1 MVNVCRQC
9 VGMKSGE
16 IVCGEKT
23 QLRLKLWIPTTVVCQ
38 SNKMPVEPKQTVERL
53 SKWENLLFCSQHYF
67 KIEHFPLHML
77 ATTLGLNVDNA
88 NCMLTS
94 TLWVMHFHSETPK
107 LERILL
113 LILLKCYSTMRK
125 ESEYVAFFFIDDVH
139 NVTRKLH
146 LQIFLHYRMHDLH
159 ASSSSIYNIVTGL
172 HLLLFIRLTSLIQ
185 FISTHSLFFSSFFH

>member
-1 MVNVCRQC
+1 MSWRDSSIDWAQIPHTTQFYTRMVNVCRQC

-125 ESEYVAFFFIDDVH
+125 ESEYVAFF
-139 NVTRKLH
+139 
-146 LQIFLHYRMHDLH
+146 
-159 ASSSSIYNIVTGL
+159 
-172 HLLLFIRLTSLIQ
+172 LLMTYITWQGNYICKYFCIIACMTFMPPVVQ
-185 FISTHSLFFSSFFH
+185 FTIL